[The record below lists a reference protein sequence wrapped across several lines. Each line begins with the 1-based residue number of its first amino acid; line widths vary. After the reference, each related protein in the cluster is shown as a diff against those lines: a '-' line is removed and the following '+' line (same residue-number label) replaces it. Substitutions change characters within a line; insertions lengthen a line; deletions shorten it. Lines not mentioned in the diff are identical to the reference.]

1 MLAMEKGGKNV
12 EDARFFGPRV
22 MLLPPKIWNQEQGGG
37 VWTSIQHV
45 LMIVCILNVLKRKKL
60 RITIVAQTSVMGFEA
75 FLTLVIL

>member
-37 VWTSIQHV
+37 MDINTACSHDCLHIK
-45 LMIVCILNVLKRKKL
+45 CFKKKKIEDNNCCSNL
-60 RITIVAQTSVMGFEA
+60 CDGI
-75 FLTLVIL
+75 